1 MESDGRN
8 LMCLRTNT
16 GLEFCGE
23 KFSNFY
29 RNQGIVKHRTV
40 KTTPQQN
47 GLVERVNCTIL
58 ERVRCMFINIKLLA
72 KFWVKVV
79 HTACHLINKCPLS
92 AINFRTPQEVW
103 TGKPGSYQH
112 LRVFGSTTYVLVND
126 GKLQPRAKKKMFFS
140 WISYWSEGVKFWCPD
155 LRKAIISRDVT
166 FKEDELWGLE
176 EKNKWWSCE
185 LWCETVG
192 GVSSGGIIRN
202 KN

>member
-92 AINFRTPQEVW
+92 AINFRTPQEV
-103 TGKPGSYQH
+103 
-112 LRVFGSTTYVLVND
+112 
-126 GKLQPRAKKKMFFS
+126 
-140 WISYWSEGVKFWCPD
+140 
-155 LRKAIISRDVT
+155 
-166 FKEDELWGLE
+166 
-176 EKNKWWSCE
+176 
-185 LWCETVG
+185 
-192 GVSSGGIIRN
+192 
-202 KN
+202 